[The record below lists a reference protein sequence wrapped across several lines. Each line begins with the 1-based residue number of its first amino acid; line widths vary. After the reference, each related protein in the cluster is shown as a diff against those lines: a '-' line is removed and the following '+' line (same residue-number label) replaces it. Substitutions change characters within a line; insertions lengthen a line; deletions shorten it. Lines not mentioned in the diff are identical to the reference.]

1 MLESGEMLFGFRQI
15 TLGQIGFTEMFVR
28 ATVPRIE
35 GQGLLIVLH
44 CRIELPQP
52 AIGIAEVVLDIGIAG
67 VAETRIR
74 ERLDRSFPVTG
85 ADRSFACREIG
96 IECCPIRRLG

>member
-1 MLESGEMLFGFRQI
+1 LFESGEMLFGFRQI
-15 TLGQIGFTEMFVR
+15 TLRQVGFTEVFVR
-28 ATVPRIE
+28 AAVTRIE
-35 GQGLLIVLH
+35 GQRPLIVVH

-74 ERLDRSFPVTG
+74 ERRDRSFPVTG
-85 ADRSFACREIG
+85 ADRSLACREIG